1 MSRPSLSSMFSAVPA
16 RVVFALALTPALV
29 ACGDK
34 DEEDSGDGGIA
45 CTEEARSSVSL
56 SLVSGG
62 APIPMSANAAAE
74 FSVDE
79 GASFTACEA
88 IYDAANAEFVCGYE
102 VAGTFLIRASA
113 DGFAPGETEVV
124 VEADECHVIGQVVE
138 LELAAL

>member
-1 MSRPSLSSMFSAVPA
+1 MSRLSLSGLRAAVSAHL
-16 RVVFALALTPALV
+16 VFAFALVPALV

-34 DEEDSGDGGIA
+34 DADDSDVGGIA

-62 APIPMSANAAAE
+62 APIPMSANPVAE
-74 FSVDE
+74 FSVDA

-88 IYDAANAEFVCGYE
+88 VFDAANAEFVCGYE